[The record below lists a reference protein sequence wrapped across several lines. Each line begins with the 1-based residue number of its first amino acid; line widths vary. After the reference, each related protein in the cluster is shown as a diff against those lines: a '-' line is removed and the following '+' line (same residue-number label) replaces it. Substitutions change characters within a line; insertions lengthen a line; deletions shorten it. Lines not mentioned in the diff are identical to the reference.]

1 MLSECSHNKDYIA
14 AVSSKGE
21 NYSAESLFMLS
32 ILQQQKIINE
42 LFARVSEYEKLQK
55 QTQWFMLSL
64 NLWVSLA
71 E

>member
-55 QTQWFMLSL
+55 QTQ
-64 NLWVSLA
+64 
-71 E
+71 

>member
-1 MLSECSHNKDYIA
+1 L
-14 AVSSKGE
+14 
-21 NYSAESLFMLS
+21 

-42 LFARVSEYEKLQK
+42 LIARVSEYKKLQK
-55 QTQWFMLSL
+55 QTQWFKLSL